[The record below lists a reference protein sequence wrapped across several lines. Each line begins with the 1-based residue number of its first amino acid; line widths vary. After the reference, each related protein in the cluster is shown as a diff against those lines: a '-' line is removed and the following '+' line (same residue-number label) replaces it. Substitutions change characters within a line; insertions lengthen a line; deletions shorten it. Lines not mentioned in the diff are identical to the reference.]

1 MSIHIQHATTKR
13 TYHLH
18 SIPPS
23 KYIGVG
29 EGEPYQIRIGN
40 ERGRKAGVRIT
51 IDGID
56 ILTGK
61 PGDLDPRGQMWMV
74 EPHSSATISAWP
86 ESSSEGAQF
95 VFGRANNAVAT
106 HIGDGT
112 NVGIIACAYFR
123 EGCDG
128 EDVFRSGSVLRGG
141 ATRGGL
147 ESMTMGTG
155 AGSTI
160 AQDIRT
166 VRGFREPEYTG
177 VIEVIHYTDR
187 ATLRTMIDAYASA
200 GAASTWRIPGFP
212 GASPRTSPIGINL
225 GSTPRV
231 VTAAPADPWFD

>member
-1 MSIHIQHATTKR
+1 MSIHIRHAQTQR
-13 TYHLH
+13 VYRAH

-29 EGEPYQIRIGN
+29 HGEPYEIVIGN
-40 ERGRKAGVRIT
+40 ERGRRAGARVT
-51 IDGID
+51 VDGID

-61 PGDLDPRGQMWMV
+61 PGDLDPRGQMWMI

-86 ESSSEGAQF
+86 ETSHSGAQF
-95 VFGRANNAVAT
+95 VFGRASNAVAT
-106 HIGDGT
+106 HIGDGA

-123 EGCDG
+123 EGYDG

-141 ATRGGL
+141 ATRGCL
-147 ESMTMGTG
+147 ESMGTG

-160 AQDIRT
+160 AQDVRT
-166 VRGFREPEYTG
+166 VRGFREPEWTG
-177 VIEVIHYTDR
+177 VIDVINYVDR
-187 ATLRTMIDAYASA
+187 ATLRTMIDAYAAGSA
-200 GAASTWRIPGFP
+200 ANGGRVPGFP
-212 GASPRTSPIGINL
+212 GVGMVRPQGINL